1 MRQMKYAFRCL
12 LLCLAAWLLYS
23 CASIGNPSGGR
34 RDERPPQ
41 VVRSNPAPYATGVK
55 SERVVIEFDEIVNVK
70 DAFSKVVISP
80 TSAETPRV
88 SSLGRKVTVQFK
100 DTLQPN
106 TTYTIDFAD
115 AIEDNNEANKLSS
128 YAFTFSTGDEI
139 DSLRISG
146 MVLGAQDL
154 EPQQGILVGV
164 HTNMEDTAF
173 SRTRLA
179 RVAKT
184 DDRGRFTIRGL
195 KEGPYRLFALK
206 DLNNDYR
213 WDNPEEDIAFH
224 SELIYPTSE
233 PDVAVDSVF
242 NDITGELDS
251 VVNRD
256 YTSFLPNDILLSSF
270 NIQYKP
276 QYLMNYERVDS
287 TRIQLIFNAPSDTL
301 PEVDLVDMNLEKDK
315 EWYRLQRS
323 AKNDTLV
330 YWLRDPKIISTD
342 TLRLATRYLRTD
354 SAKMLSPVND
364 TLRLITKRP
373 KATKND
379 NKKRKKKEEEEADTL
394 PPAIKL
400 LELGALTGSTH
411 DVYLPLLINF
421 GTPLDTLNPAAFH
434 LEQKVDTLWKP
445 LKWDEGPKPRDS
457 VSLMEFRIDYPWQYG
472 ENYRLVVDSLAATG
486 IYGLWTG
493 PFTHEFKV
501 KAEEDYSNLYL
512 RVEGLDTIPAFVEL
526 LNRSDEAVMRRP
538 VEDSM
543 ATFLNVNPG
552 DYYARLVIDNDG
564 NGEFTTGSYD
574 DQRQPEYTFYYP
586 KKITLK
592 KNWDLD
598 QTWNIYESAVDLQK
612 PMAIKKN
619 KPAQDKRKKS
629 QQEEGMLDEEDDYF
643 DVNENPFDPKSKRR
657 RDSTGS
663 MSNFGGGNVPQRSR
677 R

>member
-1 MRQMKYAFRCL
+1 MRQMKGAFRCL
-12 LLCLAAWLLYS
+12 LLSLVAWLLYS

-41 VVRSNPAPYATGVK
+41 VVRSHPAPYATGVK
-55 SERVVIEFDEIVNVK
+55 TEKVTIEFDEIVNVK

-115 AIEDNNEANKLSS
+115 AIEDNNEANKLTS
-128 YAFTFSTGDEI
+128 YSFTFSTGEDI
-139 DSLRISG
+139 DSMRISG

-173 SRTRLA
+173 SRTRLI

-233 PDVAVDSVF
+233 SDVAVDSIF
-242 NDITGELDS
+242 DDITGELDS
-251 VVNRD
+251 VVHRD

-276 QYLMNYERVDS
+276 QYLMNYERIDS
-287 TRIQLIFNAPSDTL
+287 TRIQLIFNAPADSL
-301 PEVDLVDMNLEKDK
+301 PEVDLVGLSPEPDWYSLE
-315 EWYRLQRS
+315 RT
-323 AKNDTLV
+323 AKNDTLT
-330 YWLRDPKIISTD
+330 YWIRDPKIISTD

-354 SAKMLSPVND
+354 SAKMLTPVND

-373 KATKND
+373 KPNKADT
-379 NKKRKKKEEEEADTL
+379 KKRKKAEEAVDTL

-400 LELGALTGSTH
+400 LDLNALSGATL
-411 DVYLPLLINF
+411 DIYQPLMISF
-421 GTPLDTLNPAAFH
+421 GTPLDSLNTAAFH

-445 LKWDEGPKPRDS
+445 LKWNEGPKPRDS
-457 VSLMEFRIDYPWQYG
+457 VAVMEYKIDYPWDYG
-472 ENYRLVVDSLAATG
+472 GNYRLVVDSLAATG

-493 PFTHEFKV
+493 SFTHEFKV
-501 KAEEDYSNLYL
+501 KAEEDYSNLFL
-512 RVEGLDTIPAFVEL
+512 RVEGLDTVPAFVEL
-526 LNRSDEAVMRRP
+526 LDRSDKVVMRRP
-538 VEDSM
+538 VEDAIAS
-543 ATFLNVNPG
+543 FLNVNPG
-552 DYYARLVIDNDG
+552 DYYARLVIDTDG

-574 DQRQPEYTFYYP
+574 DLRQPEFTFYYP

-598 QTWNIYESAVDLQK
+598 QTWNIYETPVDLQK
-612 PMAIKKN
+612 PNAIKKN
-619 KPAQDKRKKS
+619 KPAQDKRKKN
-629 QQEEGMLDEEDDYF
+629 QQQDGTLEEEDDYF

-663 MSNFGGGNVPQRSR
+663 MSNFGGGGAPQRLR
-677 R
+677 

>member
-1 MRQMKYAFRCL
+1 MGQMKSAFRCL
-12 LLCLAAWLLYS
+12 LLCLGAWLLYS

-34 RDERPPQ
+34 RDEHAPK
-41 VVRSNPAPYATGVK
+41 VVRSNPAPYSTGVK
-55 SERVVIEFDEIVNVK
+55 AEKVVIEFDEIVNVK

-88 SSLGRKVTVQFK
+88 SSLGRKVTVQFQ
-100 DTLQPN
+100 DTLEPN

-115 AIEDNNEANKLSS
+115 AIEDNNEANKLTSF
-128 YAFTFSTGDEI
+128 AFTFSTGDEI

-164 HTNMEDTAF
+164 HMSMEDTAF
-173 SRTRLA
+173 TRQRLV

-206 DLNNDYR
+206 DLNNDFR

-251 VVNRD
+251 VVHRD
-256 YTSFLPNDILLSSF
+256 YTSFLPNDILLNSF

-276 QYLMNYERVDS
+276 QYLVNYERIDS

-301 PEVDLVDMNLEKDK
+301 PEVALVDATPEPD
-315 EWYRLQRS
+315 WYRLQRS
-323 AKNDTLV
+323 AKNDTLT

-342 TLRLATRYLRTD
+342 TLRLSTTYLRTD
-354 SAKMLSPVND
+354 SAKMLTPVND

-373 KATKND
+373 KAVKNND
-379 NKKRKKKEEEEADTL
+379 KKKKKRKEEVDTL
-394 PPAIKL
+394 PPPIPL
-400 LELGALTGSTH
+400 LELKAITSTTH
-411 DVYLPLLINF
+411 DVYLPVLISF

-434 LEQKVDTLWKP
+434 LEQKVDTVWRP
-445 LKWDEGPKPRDS
+445 VKWSEGPKPRDS
-457 VSLMEFRIDYPWQYG
+457 VAQLEYRIDYPWQYG

-493 PFTHEFKV
+493 PFSHEFKV
-501 KAEEDYSNLYL
+501 KAEEDYSNLFL
-512 RVEGLDTIPAFVEL
+512 RVEGLDTVPAFVEL
-526 LNRSDEAVMRRP
+526 LNKSDEVVMRRP
-538 VEDSM
+538 VEETVAS
-543 ATFLNVNPG
+543 FYNVNPG
-552 DYYARLVIDNDG
+552 DYYARLVMDADG

-574 DQRQPEYTFYYP
+574 NLRQPEYTFYYP

-598 QTWNIYESAVDLQK
+598 QTWNIYETAVDLQK
-612 PMAIKKN
+612 PNAIKKN

-629 QQEEGMLDEEDDYF
+629 QQNDEMLEEEDDYF

-663 MSNFGGGNVPQRSR
+663 MGNFGGGAAQPMRSR
-677 R
+677 

>member
-1 MRQMKYAFRCL
+1 MKGAFRCL

-115 AIEDNNEANKLSS
+115 AIEDNNEANKLTS
-128 YAFTFSTGDEI
+128 YSFTFSTGDDI

-164 HTNMEDTAF
+164 HTNTEDTAF
-173 SRTRLA
+173 SRTRLV

-242 NDITGELDS
+242 DDITGELDS
-251 VVNRD
+251 VVHRD

-276 QYLMNYERVDS
+276 QYLVNYERIDS
-287 TRIQLIFNAPSDTL
+287 TRIQLIFNAPSDSL
-301 PEVDLVDMNLEKDK
+301 PEVALVGTTPDP
-315 EWYRLQRS
+315 EWYHLQRT
-323 AKNDTLV
+323 AKNDTLT
-330 YWLRDPKIISTD
+330 YWLKDPKIISTD

-354 SAKMLSPVND
+354 SAKMLTPVND

-379 NKKRKKKEEEEADTL
+379 TKKRKKKEEELADTL
-394 PPAIKL
+394 PDPIKL
-400 LELGALTGSTH
+400 LDIKSLTSSTH
-411 DVYLPLLINF
+411 DIYLPVLIEF
-421 GTPLDTLNPAAFH
+421 GTPLDTLNTAAFH
-434 LEQKVDTLWKP
+434 LEQKVDTLWTP
-445 LKWDEGPKPRDS
+445 LRWSEGPKPRDS
-457 VSLMEFRIDYPWQYG
+457 VALMEYRIDYPWEYG
-472 ENYRLVVDSLAATG
+472 GNYRLVVDSLAATG
-486 IYGLWTG
+486 IYGLWNG
-493 PFTHEFKV
+493 SFTHEFKV

-512 RVEGLDTIPAFVEL
+512 RIEGLDTVPAFVEL
-526 LNRSDEAVMRRP
+526 LDRSDKVVRREP
-538 VEDSM
+538 VEGEIAS
-543 ATFLNVNPG
+543 FLNVNPG
-552 DYYARLVIDNDG
+552 DYYARLVIDTDG

-574 DQRQPEYTFYYP
+574 DFRQPEYTFYYP

-598 QTWNIYESAVDLQK
+598 QTWNIYETPVDLQK
-612 PMAIKKN
+612 PNAIKKN
-619 KPAQDKRKKS
+619 KPAQDKRKKG
-629 QQEEGMLDEEDDYF
+629 QQDDGMLEEEDDYF

-663 MSNFGGGNVPQRSR
+663 MSNFGGGGAPQRR